1 MNRVSGKDI
10 KVNKTSLMIR
20 IRQIQADPKLS
31 DEEKE
36 AKIRRAISMEFK
48 QP

>member
-20 IRQIQADPKLS
+20 IRQIQADPNMT

-36 AKIRRAISMEFK
+36 SRIRTLISREFR